1 MLYTL
6 YIIMY
11 NLFFLLRLYLINNFE
26 PCLFLLQNQN
36 YDRHRRFRTK
46 IFKLLGRVWF
56 ELRRFQNLNAI
67 DDQLFVKIC
76 WKISSFVFVICISFW
91 APCCILYDFF
101 FILYS
106 RPLFRPLILV
116 FFSIFIG
123 LINNIFWGGVH
134 AFIDMNMNSLNN
146 ATEYYVPLS

>member
-1 MLYTL
+1 
-6 YIIMY
+6 MY